1 MSARADP
8 RGGRSAMVVPT
19 ATSLTPGEG
28 VLSVMAWLRQLR
40 TGITC
45 VESPNWR
52 CEAWQDGVPVLSTP
66 ARLELGESVWT
77 LPDSLK
83 LPRLSQP
90 HVLAV
95 QLRFLL
101 GP

>member
-1 MSARADP
+1 MGDYPLRLVNCRNIAITLIWPCA
-8 RGGRSAMVVPT
+8 GH
-19 ATSLTPGEG
+19 
-28 VLSVMAWLRQLR
+28 LSVMAWLRQLR

-52 CEAWQDGVPVLSTP
+52 CEAWQDGVLVLSTP

>member
-1 MSARADP
+1 MGITRLVYALFATMKSKRAD
-8 RGGRSAMVVPT
+8 GRDM
-19 ATSLTPGEG
+19 
-28 VLSVMAWLRQLR
+28 SVMAWLRQLR

-52 CEAWQDGVPVLSTP
+52 CEAWQDGVLVLSTP